1 MCAEID
7 GKIAKFAEN
16 RLLISQCLSEEQSI
30 TLKGIVGIMENN
42 IQQSQESHYHTHI
55 TSKKKRFELNLKE
68 VWQYRDLI
76 FLFTKRTFTVT
87 YKQTI
92 LGPAWI
98 FLNPLI
104 SSLIYAFVFGGIA
117 GIGTD
122 GVPGILF
129 YLCSNAIWIFFSSC
143 VTQNA
148 TTFTGNA
155 NVFGKVYFPR
165 LTTPI
170 SNVISS
176 VIQFG
181 IQMLLVLGFLVFYL
195 VQGQVHPN
203 WAAWALIPLTLVH
216 LGVLGMS
223 VGIIVSSL
231 TTKYRDLSV
240 LVTFGISLWMYLTP
254 IVYPISSVGEG
265 MLKTVFMANPVTP
278 AVELLRYAVL
288 GQGSVHWGFYG
299 LSCGLTVVLFLLGV
313 MTFNRVEKTFMD
325 TV

>member
-1 MCAEID
+1 MQTSD
-7 GKIAKFAEN
+7 
-16 RLLISQCLSEEQSI
+16 
-30 TLKGIVGIMENN
+30 ENN
-42 IQQSQESHYHTHI
+42 YHIHI
-55 TSKKKRFELNLKE
+55 SSKRRRFELNLKE
-68 VWQYRDLI
+68 VWRYRDLI
-76 FLFTKRTFTVT
+76 MLFTKRSFTVT

-122 GVPGILF
+122 GIPTILF
-129 YLCSNAIWIFFSSC
+129 YLCSNAVWIYFSTC

-148 TTFTGNA
+148 TTFTANA
-155 NVFGKVYFPR
+155 AVFGKVYFPR
-165 LTTPI
+165 LATPI
-170 SNVISS
+170 SNVLSS
-176 VIQFG
+176 IIQFG
-181 IQMLLVLGFLVFYL
+181 IQMILVLIFMVYYL
-195 VQGQVHPN
+195 IQGQVHPN
-203 WAAWALIPLTLVH
+203 WAAWTLIPLVLVH
-216 LGVLGMS
+216 LGMLGLS
-223 VGIIVSSL
+223 FGIIISSL
-231 TTKYRDLSV
+231 TTKYRDLSI
-240 LVTFGISLWMYLTP
+240 LVTFGVSLWMYITP

-265 MLKTVFMANPVTP
+265 LMKTIFMINPVTP

-288 GQGSVHWGFYG
+288 GQGTVHWGFYG